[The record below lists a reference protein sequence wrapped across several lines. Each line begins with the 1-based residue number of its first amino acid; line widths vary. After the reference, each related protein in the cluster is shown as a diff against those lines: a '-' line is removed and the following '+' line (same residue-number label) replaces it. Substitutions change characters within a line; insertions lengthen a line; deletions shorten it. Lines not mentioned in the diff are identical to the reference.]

1 MPKQSVR
8 VDSYG
13 EIAIRARCIRDAR
26 CVGAI
31 LVDGRVSYGRA
42 DLRIPG
48 HTTRYVRVAVPFRA
62 LRYLDTHP
70 RDPTAFATAATTD
83 HTVSVSYALTILAPL

>member
-1 MPKQSVR
+1 MPKQSLR
-8 VDSYG
+8 VDGYG

-26 CVGAI
+26 CIGAI

-42 DLRIPG
+42 DLRIPA
-48 HTTRYVRVAVPFRA
+48 HTTRYVRVAVPARA
-62 LRYLDTHP
+62 LRYLAIHP

-83 HTVSVSYALTILAPL
+83 FKLSVSYALTILAPL